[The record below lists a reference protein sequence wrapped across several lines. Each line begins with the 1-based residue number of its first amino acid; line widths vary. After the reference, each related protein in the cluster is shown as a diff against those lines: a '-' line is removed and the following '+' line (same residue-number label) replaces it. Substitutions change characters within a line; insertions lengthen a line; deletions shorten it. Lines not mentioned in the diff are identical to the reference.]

1 MRIVKFKTAE
11 QSLNSTKIT
20 RVASLNPSLF
30 KGYKGYLFSQDE
42 EDRVNDQYTVNV
54 FFENEGD
61 IILTEYNSSMLKDAC
76 RYFMKLNNHANCKYV
91 DPGYNPDDFG
101 NNRISAKL
109 TFSFE

>member
-1 MRIVKFKTAE
+1 MRILKFKTTE
-11 QSLNSTKIT
+11 KNLNSTKIT
-20 RVASLNPSLF
+20 KVANTNPSLF

-42 EDRVNDQYTVNV
+42 EDRINDQYTVNV

-61 IILTEYNSSMLKDAC
+61 IIVTEYNLAMLEDAC
-76 RYFMKLNNHANCKYV
+76 RYFIKLNSHANCKNV
-91 DPGYNPDDFG
+91 DPSYNSGDPV